1 MSSQHQ
7 FRSLPLRARKF
18 QNRFCFQCGTRSTS
32 QWRYSEDGSM
42 LLCNACGIRSKK
54 KPTISKRRSGRRH
67 PKKFRERPTP
77 PPSSNSEYMY
87 QLMPCSPSQLWKECC
102 RQGPNPFIPFDNP
115 ALSPNRCLDKGLI
128 GNPILSLPTNIPSRL
143 SSPFENKNTRIP
155 QEAIIDSKGSTI
167 SGCYQ
172 TYDGKNTPFPSLF
185 SAPRTSSSEALKTA
199 PSILGSRC
207 CLLPPKTSYQDPL
220 VRPLC
225 IPNDRRSLFL
235 ASSTKG
241 GVLAVS
247 SDLTFLI
254 SE

>member
-172 TYDGKNTPFPSLF
+172 TYDGKNTQGYNMDSKRFSHPISQPLF
-185 SAPRTSSSEALKTA
+185 SPKNKFIGSSQDSTIDSRLSLLSITPENKLPRSSRASTMHSKRS
-199 PSILGSRC
+199 SIPIFS
-207 CLLPPKTSYQDPL
+207 LL
-220 VRPLC
+220 
-225 IPNDRRSLFL
+225 N
-235 ASSTKG
+235 
-241 GVLAVS
+241 
-247 SDLTFLI
+247 
-254 SE
+254 